1 MSGFAKFKEKAS
13 AGGGKYLKPGDIKDT
28 QEFRIIPWLF
38 KKAVTPILF
47 YYEGWMAPHGPKDNS
62 KPIRF
67 EMNEDG
73 EYDCDEDIE
82 WADGKYGIQ
91 KPQASLVCIVA
102 DYETQSVRVLS
113 GNQKGIMLPFM
124 DFYDPESKKYI
135 KDWSAY
141 KILITNTK
149 KDKKSSFTIE
159 REKLDQEDRA
169 YPKWLND
176 ALKDFDFSLD
186 DYMRCEKTE
195 EGEGDTY
202 ADVLNALGDK
212 PSRTEKQTEQ
222 PKKKKTDD
230 EERSKPDSFE
240 VVADWAKVVTQKGVV
255 LGQATESELK
265 AMKEILDG
273 KAKYDKG
280 QLLYRAIC
288 SGILAHAKE
297 DGDPAFESEVDEDGF
312 AEDDIP
318 F

>member
-1 MSGFAKFKEKAS
+1 MSGFSKFKEKAS

-28 QEFRIIPWLF
+28 QEFRIIPWIF
-38 KKAVTPILF
+38 KKTITPILF
-47 YYEGWMAPHGPKDNS
+47 YYEGWIAPKGPKDNS

-67 EMNEDG
+67 EFNEDG
-73 EYDCDEDIE
+73 EYSCDEDIE
-82 WADGKYGIQ
+82 WADGKFGIQ
-91 KPQASLVCIVA
+91 KPQASLVCIIA
-102 DYETQSVRVLS
+102 DYETESVRVLS

-149 KDKKSSFTIE
+149 KEKKSNFTVE
-159 REKLDQEDRA
+159 REKLDPEDRA

-176 ALKDFDFSLD
+176 ALRDFDFSLD

-202 ADVLNALGDK
+202 KDVLDLIGDK
-212 PSRTEKQTEQ
+212 PSRQTEERKT
-222 PKKKKTDD
+222 KKNTDD
-230 EERSKPDSFE
+230 QERSPSDSFE
-240 VVADWAKVVTQKGVV
+240 VVADWAKVVTPNGVV
-255 LGQATESELK
+255 LGKATEEKLK
-265 AMKEILDG
+265 DMKSVLDG
-273 KAKYDKG
+273 KAKYDKS

-297 DGDPAFESEVDEDGF
+297 EGEPDFESEMSE
-312 AEDDIP
+312 EDIP

>member
-1 MSGFAKFKEKAS
+1 MSGFSKFKEKAS

-47 YYEGWMAPHGPKDNS
+47 YYEGWKAPEKAKDNA
-62 KPIRF
+62 KCVRF
-67 EMNEDG
+67 EMNENG

-82 WADGKYGIQ
+82 WAEGKFGLQ
-91 KPQASLVCIVA
+91 TPSATFVCIVA
-102 DYETQSVRVLS
+102 DFATQSVRVLS
-113 GNQKGIMLPFM
+113 GNQKGLIVPLM

-141 KILITNTK
+141 KILITNK
-149 KDKKSSFTIE
+149 KKADGKSSFTVE

-169 YPKWLND
+169 YPKWLLD
-176 ALKDFDFSLD
+176 ALKGFDFSLN
-186 DYMRCEKTE
+186 DYIVCEKTE

-202 ADVLNALGDK
+202 KDVLDLIGDK
-212 PSRTEKQTEQ
+212 PSRQTEERQ
-222 PKKKKTDD
+222 TKKNTDD
-230 EERSKPDSFE
+230 QERSPSDSFE
-240 VVADWAKVVTQKGVV
+240 VVADWAKVVTPNGVV
-255 LGQATESELK
+255 LGKATEEKLK
-265 AMKEILDG
+265 DMKSVLDG
-273 KAKYDKG
+273 KAKYDKS

-297 DGDPAFESEVDEDGF
+297 EGEPDFESEMSE
-312 AEDDIP
+312 EDIP